1 MSKNYLM
8 AVDAGTGSVRAVLF
22 DLEGNQIGCSQ
33 QEWDHKEDRP
43 GCGKDRGTSS
53 VPAGRKIQEGS
64 RSQPSS
70 GRKPSEEGYHRCLF

>member
-33 QEWDHKEDRP
+33 QER
-43 GCGKDRGTSS
+43 
-53 VPAGRKIQEGS
+53 
-64 RSQPSS
+64 
-70 GRKPSEEGYHRCLF
+70 SEEHTSELQSH